1 MSNNTKSFD
10 IVISGGGLSGCLMA
24 LSLADLTKADGSLL
38 SIAIVEENT
47 SEASTLRD
55 NEAAQQKNISPLFDE
70 RVLALSHASAKYFD
84 SIDVWQ
90 HLSLDAC
97 AIEKIDISD
106 RGYYGKARI
115 EAKNHGVSALG
126 YVIAMAKIGQGQ
138 LKVLASKSN
147 VQWFSPDTITDI
159 GWQPSNEVIPELTPE
174 QILKLPNK
182 IANEQDIELANELGN
197 TLDNTIINVTLSSGD
212 ILQTSLLLA
221 CDGVNSP
228 CRQLAKI
235 DVNKSD
241 YQQVALIA
249 NVTTEKA
256 HNNKAFERF
265 TEFGPIAMLPLA
277 ALKNT
282 QSRCSLVW
290 TMSAEQSEQFL
301 ALNDDEFSYQ
311 LELAFGSWLGAI
323 SQVGKRDA
331 YPLVLLQAQQQTY
344 HRMALIGNASH
355 TIHPIAGQG
364 FNLGLR
370 DVQLMASLIE
380 KQLQNQADIGSFTLL
395 NDYSKKRAQDQKQII
410 TLTDSLVTL
419 FSNDLPPLVVGRN
432 TGLKIMNYFQPLK
445 STLVNKLMGY

>member
-1 MSNNTKSFD
+1 
-10 IVISGGGLSGCLMA
+10 MA
-24 LSLADLTKADGSLL
+24 ET
-38 SIAIVEENT
+38 NT
-47 SEASTLRD
+47 SNVSTSEVSKL
-55 NEAAQQKNISPLFDE
+55 EEHKAAQQKNISPLFDD
-70 RVLALSHASAKYFD
+70 RVLALSHASAKYLD
-84 SIDVWQ
+84 SVDVWQ

-106 RGYYGKARI
+106 RGHYGKARI
-115 EAKNHGVSALG
+115 EAQEHGVSALG

-138 LKVLASKSN
+138 LKVLATKPN

-159 GWQPSNEVIPELTPE
+159 DWQPSNELIPELTPKI
-174 QILKLPNK
+174 ILKL
-182 IANEQDIELANELGN
+182 ANEPASELDSTVRL
-197 TLDNTIINVTLSSGD
+197 TLDNSVVNVTLSSGET
-212 ILQTSLLLA
+212 LQTSLLLA

-235 DVNKSD
+235 AVSKSD
-241 YQQVALIA
+241 YQQVALIT
-249 NVTTEKA
+249 NVATEKA

-277 ALKNT
+277 ALNNA

-290 TMSAEQSEQFL
+290 TMSAEQSEQLL
-301 ALNDDEFSYQ
+301 ALNDDEFSHQ

-323 SQVGKRDA
+323 TQVGKRDA

-380 KQLQNQADIGSFTLL
+380 KQLQNQADIGSFALL
-395 NDYSKKRAQDQKQII
+395 NEYSQKRAQDQKQII

-445 STLVNKLMGY
+445 SILVNKLMGY